1 MHHITDRLKQ
11 VIIFITNFK
20 QQFVRL
26 HVSFIIIATHVNFCN
41 IFFSPKNKS
50 GIEKLK
56 LIRAQVFSF
65 SGLSQKICKNTEIPI
80 FVPRNI
86 AVFNEFRKFSHL
98 LFNLMPK
105 FFFDKLAFSKSNA
118 LLQNFSNTI
127 TTGPLHRTTTRRVKP
142 ARPIIATAPPEL
154 P

>member
-20 QQFVRL
+20 QRFVRL

-50 GIEKLK
+50 GIEKRK
-56 LIRAQVFSF
+56 LIRAQFFSF

-80 FVPRNI
+80 FVPRSI

-105 FFFDKLAFSKSNA
+105 FFL
-118 LLQNFSNTI
+118 
-127 TTGPLHRTTTRRVKP
+127 
-142 ARPIIATAPPEL
+142 
-154 P
+154 